1 MKPCTFQIPS
11 LKKNTPPKK
20 FPFISGNGNPKKA
33 SYISRNGTFQ
43 STLRKLIILQETET
57 LKKFL
62 LFSQKK
68 DFLIFWEKRSP
79 KHSLYFR
86 KQNFLIF
93 QETLKK
99 LSETKKWKKASY
111 ISGGNLQSLKMKNF
125 LYFLFIIKK
134 QNFLNQ
140 NNFL

>member
-20 FPFISGNGNPKKA
+20 LPYISGNGKPKKA

-68 DFLIFWEKRSP
+68 DFLIFWEKRSL
-79 KHSLYFR
+79 KHF
-86 KQNFLIF
+86 
-93 QETLKK
+93 
-99 LSETKKWKKASY
+99 Y
-111 ISGGNLQSLKMKNF
+111 ISGNRTF
-125 LYFLFIIKK
+125 LYFKK
-134 QNFLNQ
+134 P
-140 NNFL
+140 